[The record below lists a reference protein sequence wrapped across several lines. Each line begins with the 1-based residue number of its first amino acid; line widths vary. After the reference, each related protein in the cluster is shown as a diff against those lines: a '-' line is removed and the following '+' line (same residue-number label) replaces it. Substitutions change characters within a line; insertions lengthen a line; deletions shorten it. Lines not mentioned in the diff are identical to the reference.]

1 MMKQISI
8 SDVTM
13 KKTGRTEDFTLTFKE
28 KIDLARVLDRLNVNV
43 IETNPIEHPQ
53 IDSLLLKSIS
63 TAVQHSTIAVPV
75 TFRKES
81 VGDTVAALKEAISYR
96 LQVPVPVSAVQMEYL
111 CHKKPD
117 GIIETIKEIVEECK
131 KYTDRVEFLAI
142 DATRAEME
150 FLRRAVETAVEA
162 GAEQIT
168 LCDTAGQFLPEEFTA
183 FIQDAKEQ
191 IPALSSVKLGIS
203 SSNELAL
210 ADSCTIA
217 AIHAGVDE
225 VKTAACGDHTAS
237 LEHIVHILKTKED
250 IIQAGCGVRQTEIKR
265 GIDQIIRIC
274 RTQRGRKS
282 PFDNGIGDDEPKV
295 AALNSRDDL
304 PAVAAAVKKLGYDL
318 SEEDMTAVYN
328 AFLNIAAKK
337 ESVSSKELDAIVA
350 SAALQV
356 PPTYRLESY
365 VINSGNILTATAHI
379 KMWKNNDIL
388 EGIST
393 GDGPVD
399 AVILAMEQIIGCHYE
414 LDDFQI
420 QAVTEGR
427 EAMGETIIK
436 LRNGGKLYSG
446 RGISTDVVG
455 SSIHAYVNALNKIVY
470 EED

>member
-1 MMKQISI
+1 MNQISI

-13 KKTGRTEDFTLTFKE
+13 KKTGRTEDFTLSFKE
-28 KIDLARVLDRLNVNV
+28 KIDLARVLDRLNVSV

-53 IDSLLLKSIS
+53 IDSLLLKSLS

-81 VGDTVAALKEAISYR
+81 VAETVAALKEAVSYR

-117 GIIETIKEIVEECK
+117 GILETIREIVSECK
-131 KYTDRVEFLAI
+131 KYTDHIEFLAV
-142 DATRAEME
+142 DATRAEDE
-150 FLRRAVETAVEA
+150 FVKATVEAAVEA
-162 GAEQIT
+162 GAEIVT
-168 LCDTAGQFLPEEFTA
+168 LCDTAGHFLPEEFA
-183 FIQDAKEQ
+183 EYIQNAKKQ
-191 IPALSSVKLGIS
+191 IPALSEVKLGIS
-203 SSNELAL
+203 SANELAL

-225 VKTAACGDHTAS
+225 VKTAACGAHTAS

-250 IIQAGCGVRQTEIKR
+250 VIKATCAVRQTEIKR
-265 GIDQIIRIC
+265 GVDQIVRIC
-274 RTQRGRKS
+274 RTQRSRKS
-282 PFDNGIGDDEPKV
+282 PFDNGAGDDEPKV
-295 AALNSRDDL
+295 AALNSRDDM

-318 SEEDMTAVYN
+318 SEEDMASVYN
-328 AFLNIAAKK
+328 AFLSIAEKK

-365 VINSGNILTATAHI
+365 VINSGNIITATAHI
-379 KMWKNNDIL
+379 KMWKDNDLL
-388 EGIST
+388 EGVST

-399 AVILAMEQIIGCHYE
+399 AVILAIEQIIGCHYE

-455 SSIHAYVNALNKIVY
+455 SSVHAYVNALNKIVY